1 MKFIENAKQAVQV
14 DTPLCRITHTVHMLY
29 IGELSVTTDE
39 QTERQ
44 RVVHLASSDINHHQ
58 LLLDLSQWWSEEDDD
73 DDHPTASAAPPSC
86 DEF

>member
-29 IGELSVTTDE
+29 IGELSVTTE
-39 QTERQ
+39 RQTEI
-44 RVVHLASSDINHHQ
+44 VHLASSDINHHQ
-58 LLLDLSQWWSEEDDD
+58 LLLDLSQWWSEQDGD
-73 DDHPTASAAPPSC
+73 DDHPTATAAPPSC